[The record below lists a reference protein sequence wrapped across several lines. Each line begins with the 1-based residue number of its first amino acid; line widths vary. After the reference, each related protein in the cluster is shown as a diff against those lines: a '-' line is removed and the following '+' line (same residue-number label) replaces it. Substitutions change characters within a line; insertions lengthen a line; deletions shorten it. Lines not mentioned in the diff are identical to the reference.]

1 MPPQPRFRLFR
12 AETRKRSGTE
22 IFSIFIS
29 FSFSLN
35 CRICGKRC
43 HVAGWVRRSPYANLY
58 RDGFHE
64 SLTWVNLLQSRKRR
78 RPKIETFASVF
89 CVCFIKGRL
98 IILIYFSIKSEIIE
112 AVSLAQDDPLCVVS
126 RLGGRQ
132 SLERNVPE
140 INSTKIL
147 VVTRNAVAAKTLL
160 DRD

>member
-1 MPPQPRFRLFR
+1 MFNQ
-12 AETRKRSGTE
+12 RK
-22 IFSIFIS
+22 INHIDI
-29 FSFSLN
+29 
-35 CRICGKRC
+35 
-43 HVAGWVRRSPYANLY
+43 
-58 RDGFHE
+58 
-64 SLTWVNLLQSRKRR
+64 
-78 RPKIETFASVF
+78 
-89 CVCFIKGRL
+89 
-98 IILIYFSIKSEIIE
+98 FSIKSEIIE